1 MSRRRREIPIFRTA
15 ETLRPSDA
23 IEYDVSPHG
32 TATTDTVLLPPL
44 RVLRQTYLT
53 STTTLIR
60 RVQATPLEGEHV
72 R

>member
-15 ETLRPSDA
+15 ETLWPSDT
-23 IEYDVSPHG
+23 IEHDVSP
-32 TATTDTVLLPPL
+32 TAPLSLIQVLLPPL

-53 STTTLIR
+53 STTTRIR